1 MPGEKPATG
10 PGKKLRAARKAAGLS
25 QAEVARRIGK
35 AQGTVSLAE
44 QGGADHDAEFKK
56 QFMEACAQRKPGKA
70 RTKELSAKKARKPK
84 KTGKKP
90 AAKKAAKRAL
100 PVKKPKPAKPVKK
113 IEAKAKAPVKKAAKT
128 KAVKTPA
135 APPAAPVPAPAE
147 APAV

>member
-56 QFMEACAQRKPGKA
+56 QFEEVIELLTLAGGEMISEAEQALTFLKKLNQFRHGDMFVELQNRNRLGILYPDTLQKA
-70 RTKELSAKKARKPK
+70 YHLASNWKS
-84 KTGKKP
+84 
-90 AAKKAAKRAL
+90 
-100 PVKKPKPAKPVKK
+100 K
-113 IEAKAKAPVKKAAKT
+113 IRSGNEMVSFLF
-128 KAVKTPA
+128 
-135 APPAAPVPAPAE
+135 
-147 APAV
+147 